1 MADPFNLVTQYE
13 RQLER
18 GREPLQRFD
27 SSLQRGL
34 EIGLQSRSRRLQEE
48 LLQGKVDEQN
58 QMLSINE
65 QLMQN
70 PRKLIDEFGALTTTD
85 ERLKFLA
92 RNSGIAAT
100 PMGARVLEQFN
111 GLTDSM
117 IRQEAQSGVM
127 QAKNARTKLLL
138 ELAIPAGVDPT
149 DQEAMN
155 VLLNNKAT
163 ADLREEFRKNGKV
176 LRANMISPELF
187 PYPGVVDQSKALALM
202 ESAEDVPSIDL
213 AEQRL
218 KLAEERANRPDLSAF
233 GKMVQERNQALLA
246 GDADT
251 VRLYDAEMSEKGIQV
266 RTNPDG
272 TVEITQGAISPSG
285 IEKTTKAQLEQKI
298 MSQRELADGLTRLL
312 STGAEENF
320 GVAGAVGSKL
330 LDDWVSNLPGLRWVA
345 DSGRIR
351 DRALNNRLKNIAIRA
366 VQDERGNLSEG
377 DQRRINLLFP
387 SDGVLSVS
395 PPKARVLWNEMLG
408 SVKNTAKRSG
418 ETIGRPELWA
428 YPQQELLSLPDIF
441 PETVTNEQVAA
452 ELNRRGV
459 PKR

>member
-27 SSLQRGL
+27 ASLQRGL
-34 EIGLQSRSRRLQEE
+34 EIGLQNRTRKLQEE
-48 LLQGKVDEQN
+48 LLAGKIEEQK
-58 QMLSINE
+58 QQLSINE

-70 PRKLIDEFGALTTTD
+70 PRKLIDEFGALKTTD
-85 ERLKFLA
+85 ERLAYIAKNA
-92 RNSGIAAT
+92 GIAAT
-100 PMGARVLEQFN
+100 PAGQRVLDQLS
-111 GLTDSM
+111 GIADS
-117 IRQEAQSGVM
+117 IAKRETQSAVF
-127 QAKNARTKLLL
+127 QAKLLKAKKMAEVAARY
-138 ELAIPAGVDPT
+138 GVDPT
-149 DQEAMN
+149 DPNDMAY
-155 VLLNNKAT
+155 A
-163 ADLREEFRKNGKV
+163 
-176 LRANMISPELF
+176 LRADGIEQMAEEARKVGRELTAADIPDDAF
-187 PYPGVVDQSKALALM
+187 DDAGRIDPKRRLQIINAAPLTPQLQFS
-202 ESAEDVPSIDL
+202 ED
-213 AEQRL
+213 RL
-218 KLAEERANRPDLSAF
+218 KLAEGRADRPDLSAF
-233 GKMVQERNQALLA
+233 GKMVQERNAAMLA
-246 GDADT
+246 GDRDT

-298 MSQRELADGLTRLL
+298 MSQRELAEGLTRLL
-312 STGAEENF
+312 STGAEKNF
-320 GVAGAVGSKL
+320 GVAGAVGSTL
-330 LDDWVSNLPGLRWVA
+330 LDSWVANLPGMDWVA
-345 DSGRIR
+345 NSGRIR

-387 SDGVLSVS
+387 SDGVISVS
-395 PPKARVLWNEMLG
+395 PPKARVLWSEMLG

-428 YPQQELLSLPDIF
+428 YSQQELLSLPDLF
-441 PETVTNEQVAA
+441 PETVTNEQIAA